1 MTAAR
6 NQRVFRGRG
15 PTGRVLSRAF
25 TLVEVVAVLIIVG
38 ILAASAIP
46 VLGRL
51 DGKQGAGAARWALSD
66 LAYARQRA
74 VATGTRTWVVFDTA
88 QSAWSIRS
96 ENPGAPGRS
105 GAATLT
111 DPTTQQPMA
120 VRLDSAMPGVSI
132 ASASFDGAA
141 EVGFDWLGRPLN
153 QSESLLVGSGQVVFT
168 GGHAVVVEAGSGLI
182 RYQAP

>member
-1 MTAAR
+1 MTADQQ
-6 NQRVFRGRG
+6 NPVQGRG
-15 PTGRVLSRAF
+15 HSGRVLSRAF

-46 VLGRL
+46 AMNGLS
-51 DGKQGAGAARWALSD
+51 GKRGAGAARWISAD

-74 VATGTRTWVVFDTA
+74 VATGTRTWVVFTP
-88 QSAWSIRS
+88 STEAWSILAEDPDS
-96 ENPGAPGRS
+96 PGRA
-105 GAATLT
+105 GAAVLT
-111 DPTTQQPMA
+111 DSATQQPMT
-120 VRLDSAMPGVSI
+120 VRLETALPGVDL

-153 QSESLLVGSGQVVFT
+153 QSESLLAAQGQVT
-168 GGHAVVVEAGSGLI
+168 LAGGHQILVEAGSGLI

>member
-6 NQRVFRGRG
+6 NQRVSRGRG
-15 PTGRVLSRAF
+15 PNGRVLSRAF

-51 DGKQGAGAARWALSD
+51 DGKQGAGAARWVLSD

-88 QSAWSIRS
+88 QGAWSIQS
-96 ENPGAPGRS
+96 ENPSSPGRS

-111 DPTTQQPMA
+111 DPTTRQPMA
-120 VRLDSAMPGVSI
+120 VSLESAMPGISI
-132 ASASFDGAA
+132 VSASFDGAA

-153 QSESLLVGSGQVVFT
+153 QSESLLVTQGQVVFS
-168 GGHAVVVEAGSGLI
+168 GGHTVDIEANTGLI